1 MNEALLDATLKVII
15 DGQAYLYAHALQLDQ
30 ETHGRVVSDEMFE
43 SFEDDWKNETA
54 QLITDLLGGGEE
66 E

>member
-15 DGQAYLYAHALQLDQ
+15 DGQAYLYAHAIQVDM
-30 ETHGRVVSDEMFE
+30 ERAGEIVTSEMFE

-54 QLITDLLGGGEE
+54 QLIVDLVEGEE

>member
-1 MNEALLDATLKVII
+1 MNKTLLDATLKVII
-15 DGQAYLYAHALQLDQ
+15 DGQAYLYAHAIQLDQ
-30 ETHGRVVSDEMFE
+30 EAYGRVVSDEMFE

>member
-15 DGQAYLYAHALQLDQ
+15 DGQAYLYAHSIQVDMERAG
-30 ETHGRVVSDEMFE
+30 EIVTSEMFE

-54 QLITDLLGGGEE
+54 QLIVDLVEGEE

>member
-15 DGQAYLYAHALQLDQ
+15 DGQAYLYAHSIQVDMERAG
-30 ETHGRVVSDEMFE
+30 EVVTSEMFE

>member
-1 MNEALLDATLKVII
+1 VII
-15 DGQAYLYAHALQLDQ
+15 DGQAYLYAHAIQVDM
-30 ETHGRVVSDEMFE
+30 ERAGEIVTSEMFE